1 MVDFKFKF
9 RMHGTFGI
17 SPYGI
22 PAKTS
27 LGSPYG
33 LERHVGCSQRG
44 VPPTKTAD
52 NSKNKKIRT
61 RIQKRYARS
70 RDWKGAWTNENPNKL
85 RPGKNYPR
93 HKSHPSTHRKQNKK
107 TRKKNDGTSHANRQ
121 RKAGATRRARTT
133 RKRDSKRT
141 ATTTP
146 KQKKIKKRKA
156 VVSASRTRTRTRTR
170 TRSQVR
176 TRTRTRTQTRTRS

>member
-1 MVDFKFKF
+1 MSECAVLEKYKTKAERNMVDFKFKF

-33 LERHVGCSQRG
+33 LERHVGCPQRG

-85 RPGKNYPR
+85 RPGKI
-93 HKSHPSTHRKQNKK
+93 THA
-107 TRKKNDGTSHANRQ
+107 T
-121 RKAGATRRARTT
+121 KATRARTENKT
-133 RKRDSKRT
+133 KKHARKTMERAMQTGNEKPAQHDVHARHESGTANEQQRQRQNKR
-141 ATTTP
+141 
-146 KQKKIKKRKA
+146 R
-156 VVSASRTRTRTRTR
+156 
-170 TRSQVR
+170 
-176 TRTRTRTQTRTRS
+176 